1 MMDEMKRSEVKTLL
15 GQNERLLE
23 SIRTIDEKQLD
34 EGQRTKLAKVMR
46 IQLLMRY
53 VLRLE
58 EKAEGELLEQLDR
71 IAGEDDG

>member
-53 VLRLE
+53 ALRLE